1 MATATPPSPALL
13 PPQNTFPFS
22 GKVPKTCFHCLAK
35 RSAKPKPAGR
45 RATAT
50 LELPAGKKRAEQS
63 DAEWSK
69 TPQTCFHSME
79 TCFDDADKVAPID
92 CCRQQSIQPFDLS
105 TSQPFNPHLV
115 TCHLAF
121 GLTLPRR
128 LRTILPVARH
138 ALPLRPHNTATLGN
152 KRNSQCFS
160 PILIACPLVPTKNP
174 KPKGKP

>member
-69 TPQTCFHSME
+69 MPKHASIQWKPVSTMPTKMPQSTV
-79 TCFDDADKVAPID
+79 ADSN
-92 CCRQQSIQPFDLS
+92 RWQSIQPFNLS

-128 LRTILPVARH
+128 LRTILSVARH
-138 ALPLRPHNTATLGN
+138 ASYRAPNPRPLEN
-152 KRNSQCFS
+152 KRIPQ
-160 PILIACPLVPTKNP
+160 
-174 KPKGKP
+174 